1 MTEPQTRRVEDQKQR
16 VKKLN
21 SRLDTIQERIAALQS
36 RVNPVMD
43 SLRQLNKENNF
54 SERVSLLYADR
65 S

>member
-43 SLRQLNKENNF
+43 SLRQLNQDNNF
-54 SERVSLLYADR
+54 AKKLEALYADR